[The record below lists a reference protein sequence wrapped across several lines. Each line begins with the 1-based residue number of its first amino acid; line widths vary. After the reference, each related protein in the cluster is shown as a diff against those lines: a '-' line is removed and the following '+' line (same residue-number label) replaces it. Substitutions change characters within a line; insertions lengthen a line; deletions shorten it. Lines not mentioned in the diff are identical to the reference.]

1 MSLRKNKPKK
11 CPNKKCRGYKRGM
24 ENIARLSRNFDNW
37 YCGFCKSHYAGYN
50 GKLKYYTKEK
60 WKEQFNPEY
69 DKGGKDFFP
78 K

>member
-1 MSLRKNKPKK
+1 
-11 CPNKKCRGYKRGM
+11 M
-24 ENIARLSRNFDNW
+24 ENIARLSRDFDNW